1 MNDGLER
8 LRDDMTMNY
17 ETVKT
22 VVEDEM
28 EWQSWRTGWRNEMG
42 MGS

>member
-8 LRDDMTMNY
+8 ERDDMIMNY
-17 ETVKT
+17 ETVET

-28 EWQSWRTGWRNEMG
+28 EWQSWRTG
-42 MGS
+42 